1 MFGCTPKSTKGQ
13 VFIVTRSAENIKLGL
28 VEVLLL
34 DEEGVAVF
42 LGKKKPAVEA
52 EVSLRAENLR
62 KAEKE
67 LREGQHELE
76 EFQRTNE
83 AFQPVF
89 LEKKARFSA
98 LKLEIREMEN
108 GPTESRLAMRKKIQ
122 TLQTQMLQSRGSQ
135 SLNNAADQFLEAV
148 NLKKELDAIDRQEKE
163 NAQALGMKKAQNA
176 ELQKQITAVT
186 SASEKNATELSN
198 RVASCTATYGNA
210 RSAAARF
217 PTLEFYLSDPLPAPR
232 MKTVTD
238 ADGKFELNLRRKG
251 RLAVFARASRSV
263 GSGTENYAW
272 FFWLPTVNDDTPLM
286 LSNNNLVFADYHGNV
301 LPIKPKEAE

>member
-42 LGKKKPAVEA
+42 LGKKKPGVEA

-89 LEKKARFSA
+89 LEIKARFSA
-98 LKLEIREMEN
+98 LKLEIRE
-108 GPTESRLAMRKKIQ
+108 
-122 TLQTQMLQSRGSQ
+122 
-135 SLNNAADQFLEAV
+135 
-148 NLKKELDAIDRQEKE
+148 
-163 NAQALGMKKAQNA
+163 KA
-176 ELQKQITAVT
+176 
-186 SASEKNATELSN
+186 
-198 RVASCTATYGNA
+198 
-210 RSAAARF
+210 
-217 PTLEFYLSDPLPAPR
+217 
-232 MKTVTD
+232 
-238 ADGKFELNLRRKG
+238 
-251 RLAVFARASRSV
+251 
-263 GSGTENYAW
+263 
-272 FFWLPTVNDDTPLM
+272 
-286 LSNNNLVFADYHGNV
+286 
-301 LPIKPKEAE
+301 